1 SALGRLFKALAGW
14 TLESEALTRDV
25 GTWLLI
31 YTCVC
36 SCICWGISVPEQGGG
51 EGPRMGTFTCLTNGI
66 LRIDCQW
73 SALEVDQGSGSWLL
87 FTSNQA
93 PGSQHRCIFQAS
105 MCTVVLPPEEVILPT
120 DNFTITLHHCISGEE
135 QISLVD
141 PQYLPWRHV
150 KLDPPSDLQSNI
162 SSGYCVLTWS
172 LSPALEPMSSL
183 LSYEL
188 AFKRQEEAWER
199 ALHKDRIV
207 GVTWIILEAM
217 ELYPGSY
224 YEARLRVQMA
234 MLKDDVVEE
243 ERPEGQWSEWSQPVC
258 FLSPQRPGL
267 LIPPWGWPYHTLFA
281 MSIFLLLAGLTYLLF
296 KLSPRLKRAFYQN
309 VPSPAAFFHP
319 LYNVHDGNFQ
329 VCAGR
334 FRARAC
340 PQPIHNCVNT
350 PQGAWE
356 AITLLTYSPAY
367 PRGLEEVGATGP
379 GLPVSKSSEDAFPA
393 ECVDL
398 GEQLS
403 AYLPQED
410 WTLMFPN
417 RPAPPDSEGDSS
429 DYCTLGCYGEYHPS
443 AFPRRSWQHWA
454 VSPSNTLSNPE
465 SHPLC

>member
-1 SALGRLFKALAGW
+1 DFCIASCSSRRADTAWRACLSHCCWWYPDAWGVHGAGPSVQALAGW

-51 EGPRMGTFTCLTNGI
+51 PRMGTFTCLTNGI

-87 FTSNQA
+87 FTRHLAASTGASSRPACA
-93 PGSQHRCIFQAS
+93 PWC
-105 MCTVVLPPEEVILPT
+105 CPPRSRSAWW
-120 DNFTITLHHCISGEE
+120 TLSICRG
-135 QISLVD
+135 D
-141 PQYLPWRHV
+141 M
-150 KLDPPSDLQSNI
+150 SNI

-296 KLSPRLKRAFYQN
+296 KLSPR
-309 VPSPAAFFHP
+309 
-319 LYNVHDGNFQ
+319 
-329 VCAGR
+329 
-334 FRARAC
+334 
-340 PQPIHNCVNT
+340 
-350 PQGAWE
+350 
-356 AITLLTYSPAY
+356 
-367 PRGLEEVGATGP
+367 
-379 GLPVSKSSEDAFPA
+379 
-393 ECVDL
+393 
-398 GEQLS
+398 
-403 AYLPQED
+403 
-410 WTLMFPN
+410 
-417 RPAPPDSEGDSS
+417 
-429 DYCTLGCYGEYHPS
+429 
-443 AFPRRSWQHWA
+443 
-454 VSPSNTLSNPE
+454 
-465 SHPLC
+465 